1 MSTEIEK
8 LDEIDRNILLRAPAV
23 VALLAAV
30 SDDGEVSDSEKAESV
45 KLAHL
50 RTYTSKPILH
60 NYYKEVDKVFEAHF
74 DDIMS
79 QLPEDWKEKERFL
92 ENRLLNLDPVLLK
105 LDKVYAE
112 ELITSLKSFAK
123 HVFKSNSNFL
133 QNFLLPIFTV
143 KMNDGFDPKIG
154 GR

>member
-1 MSTEIEK
+1 MSK
-8 LDEIDRNILLRAPAV
+8 EIDNLDSVDRGIILRAPAV
-23 VALLAAV
+23 VALLAALT
-30 SDDGEVSDSEKAESV
+30 DDGAVSEDEKATSV
-45 KLAHL
+45 RLAHF

-60 NYYKEVDKVFEAHF
+60 NYYTEVDKCFEQNF
-74 DDIMS
+74 DSILS

-92 ENRLLNLDPVLLK
+92 ENRLMNLGPVLQK
-105 LDKVYAE
+105 LDEVYAE
-112 ELITSLKSFAK
+112 ELISSLKSFAK

-133 QNFLLPIFTV
+133 QNFLLPIFTL

>member
-1 MSTEIEK
+1 MATEIAK
-8 LDEIDRNILLRAPAV
+8 LDQIDRGIILRAPAV

-30 SDDGEVSDSEKAESV
+30 SDDGEVSQDEKAASV
-45 KLAHL
+45 RLAHL
-50 RTYTSKPILH
+50 RTYTSNPILH
-60 NYYKEVDKVFEAHF
+60 NFYKEVDKCFEQNF
-74 DDIMS
+74 DDILS
-79 QLPEDWKEKERFL
+79 QLPKDWKEKERFL
-92 ENRLLNLDPVLLK
+92 ENRLCNLDPVLQK
-105 LDKVYAE
+105 LDPVYAE

-133 QNFLLPIFTV
+133 QNFLLPIFTL

>member
-1 MSTEIEK
+1 MK
-8 LDEIDRNILLRAPAV
+8 EIDRLDQIDRDILLRAPAI
-23 VALLAAV
+23 VALLAAI
-30 SDDGEVSDSEKAESV
+30 SDDGEVSENERAEAV

-60 NYYKEVDKVFEAHF
+60 NYYKEVDQVFETHF
-74 DDIMS
+74 EDILNK
-79 QLPEDWKEKERFL
+79 LPTEWKDKERFL

-105 LDKVYAE
+105 LDKVYAD

-133 QNFLLPIFTV
+133 QNFLLPIFTI

>member
-1 MSTEIEK
+1 MSKEIDK
-8 LDEIDRNILLRAPAV
+8 LDQIDRGILLRAPSV

-30 SDDGEVSDSEKAESV
+30 SDDGEVSKDEKATSV
-45 KLAHL
+45 RLAHL
-50 RTYTSKPILH
+50 RTYTSKPILR
-60 NYYKEVDKVFEAHF
+60 NYYTEVDKCFEQHF
-74 DDIMS
+74 DDILS

-92 ENRLLNLDPVLLK
+92 ENRLCNLGPVLMK
-105 LDKVYAE
+105 VDSVYAE
-112 ELITSLKSFAK
+112 ELVTSLKSFAK

-133 QNFLLPIFTV
+133 QSFLLPIFTS